1 MKKWGVQ
8 AGALTDALRQ
18 HYSIDNDVNGVVLT
32 SVDQASQAAA
42 EGIQEGDVIEEI
54 NKTPIT
60 SVKDFTKA
68 LKTIKNGDNVMFLIR
83 RGESTLYT
91 AFTAK
96 FK

>member
-1 MKKWGVQ
+1 
-8 AGALTDALRQ
+8 
-18 HYSIDNDVNGVVLT
+18 
-32 SVDQASQAAA
+32 
-42 EGIQEGDVIEEI
+42 VIEEI